1 MCTVQHAYVGVGFYM
16 AAQHLARY
24 KLPKNREGIATLGH
38 TGRFDRAKF
47 EGDKFEKES
56 IIIIIHRKITDKFAG
71 ERLGREKFH
80 GWNCQAY
87 QNPPTPAFAKAG
99 AAPGTTAGVELV
111 FLGFKRLSDSWQL
124 RSACRLPLL
133 LERCPHA
140 FKFKSCSLPFASIAL
155 CCSIVAA
162 WFASIALCLLFERCS
177 VPFASIALC
186 C

>member
-1 MCTVQHAYVGVGFYM
+1 MLSLPVLCL
-16 AAQHLARY
+16 AAQRCWALFLCLIAKGCRY
-24 KLPKNREGIATLGH
+24 VYCTTCICRGWLLYGSSTSCTIQAAKKSGRHCYTCH

-133 LERCPHA
+133 LERCHTHL
-140 FKFKSCSLPFASIAL
+140 SSR
-155 CCSIVAA
+155 VAA
-162 WFASIALCLLFERCS
+162 CRL
-177 VPFASIALC
+177 PP
-186 C
+186 